1 MTPDLV
7 ATYIPCFWCGKV
19 AVWYGIGGTPY
30 RIGGKPQVPSMG
42 RMCHCQERHEAMVEA
57 GIEREANARRIPA

>member
-19 AVWYGIGGTPY
+19 AVWYGIGGTP
-30 RIGGKPQVPSMG
+30 QVQSMG

-57 GIEREANARRIPA
+57 GIERETNESRIPA